1 MCCPAGYYGGQN
13 GQRASYSLLSSGG
26 LAQRMG
32 QAVIMTQRKCDFILT
47 LMLGLQTAIEPDL
60 IWKRE
65 RAREKEEARRA
76 LEEAEAAESEEESG
90 ARRGSESIDPADFLD
105 LN

>member
-1 MCCPAGYYGGQN
+1 
-13 GQRASYSLLSSGG
+13 
-26 LAQRMG
+26 
-32 QAVIMTQRKCDFILT
+32 MTQRKCDFILT

-76 LEEAEAAESEEESG
+76 LAAAQAVSISFACLLSALRGVFGWAIRAAAESLVIRSCG
-90 ARRGSESIDPADFLD
+90 LGPRVWVLGLVGCA
-105 LN
+105 

>member
-1 MCCPAGYYGGQN
+1 M
-13 GQRASYSLLSSGG
+13 
-26 LAQRMG
+26 
-32 QAVIMTQRKCDFILT
+32 IMTQRKCDFILT

-76 LEEAEAAESEEESG
+76 LAAAEAVSISFACLPCVL
-90 ARRGSESIDPADFLD
+90 RGVFGSTMR
-105 LN
+105 